1 LDEEGKT
8 GTAMV
13 AAVQPADGPSTSYL
27 LLLLL
32 LLLPNTLPISQC
44 FSIDNSRIRSKHIL
58 DQFKFGI
65 LDTSNE
71 DATSVPL
78 QQLLNL
84 TYEPYGP
91 FAKQERDSPPLT
103 LLFAS
108 DFVPKQEISLIEYDK
123 FTRSRHNDSIILF
136 DGYTT
141 ENVRCEAMDETRL
154 NVRWR
159 ASWIPAG
166 STWLYNLADSAG
178 WIVEKRSPDS
188 TKVATFSWRSVFGL
202 FSQALLTGTITLPIS
217 SVEGNTVIA
226 IDESSDM
233 KICRVSIKESVD
245 LVSEADRDRLQ
256 NRRVAQE
263 LASWLDVSRRPDECG
278 ISAEEWADTVRSR
291 ILAGVPGAG
300 TLDVDPNE
308 DDAEG
313 RVALLWFGA
322 ICLASLAL
330 SFEYFVVPEIVGGS
344 GTISEK
350 CDDAARIEFGSGYLS
365 ECFGPYGDGPF
376 VR

>member
-1 LDEEGKT
+1 MT
-8 GTAMV
+8 
-13 AAVQPADGPSTSYL
+13 AAVQPTDGRSTSYL

-32 LLLPNTLPISQC
+32 LLSNSLPISQC
-44 FSIDNSRIRSKHIL
+44 FSIDNSRIRSNIL
-58 DQFKFGI
+58 DQFKLGI

-78 QQLLNL
+78 QQLLDL
-84 TYEPYGP
+84 PYEPYGP
-91 FAKQERDSPPLT
+91 FANQESDPPPLT
-103 LLFAS
+103 LLLAS
-108 DFVPKQEISLIEYDK
+108 DFVPKQEISIIEYDK
-123 FTRSRHNDSIILF
+123 FTRSRHNDCMNLF

-141 ENVRCEAMDETRL
+141 ENVRCETLDETRL
-154 NVRWR
+154 NIRWR

-178 WIVEKRSPDS
+178 WNVKKRSPDS
-188 TKVATFSWRSVFGL
+188 TRVAAFSWRSVFGL
-202 FSQALLTGTITLPIS
+202 FSQALFTGNITLPIS

-226 IDESSDM
+226 VDESSDM
-233 KICRVSIKESVD
+233 KICRVSIKESID
-245 LVSEADRDRLQ
+245 LVPEADRGRLQ

-278 ISAEEWADTVRSR
+278 ISAEEWAGTVRSR

-322 ICLASLAL
+322 ICVASLAL
-330 SFEYFVVPEIVGGS
+330 SFEYFVAPEIVGGS
-344 GTISEK
+344 GTISDE
-350 CDDAARIEFGSGYLS
+350 CGAATRIEFGSGYLS